1 MGTVKRSTDANQ
13 PEFKPQCHI
22 FYGTR
27 INDMHDDL
35 PKWYAECLLVGSQTR
50 ASVMLECQLV
60 RVIETPLRCRSGFMD
75 DSERLG

>member
-35 PKWYAECLLVGSQTR
+35 PKWCATQCLLVGGQSCTTCTLDCHLLL
-50 ASVMLECQLV
+50 VM
-60 RVIETPLRCRSGFMD
+60 ETPS
-75 DSERLG
+75 